1 MSPPRSWKNGGEDMK
16 HVLTIQDL
24 SCVGRCSATVAL
36 PVLSAMGVQCSLL
49 PTAVLSTHSAYP
61 GFLCR
66 DLTQDLGPMADH
78 WASLGLG
85 FDGLYTGYLA
95 SPDQVQVVG
104 HILDRFRQRA
114 QVILVD
120 PAMADHGRL
129 YKGLPEDFPKAM
141 ADLCR
146 RADVILP
153 NLTEAALLTG
163 RPYHPDPDGRELE
176 ALLAGLLAL
185 GPKAVLITGVGNGPG
200 TTGFWGGDRE
210 GRRFS
215 YGLTPD
221 PQSRHGTGDLF
232 AAVVMGSLVR
242 GDGLEQ
248 AGKKAADFVLRCLQ
262 ASAGDPRDPR
272 LGVDF
277 EKALPTL
284 FPQ

>member
-1 MSPPRSWKNGGEDMK
+1 MK

-66 DLTQDLGPMADH
+66 DLTEDLGPMASH
-78 WASLGLG
+78 WGSLGIG

-95 SPDQVQVVG
+95 SPQQAAAVAS
-104 HILDRFRQRA
+104 ILDRFRSKA
-114 QVILVD
+114 QVVLVD
-120 PAMADHGRL
+120 PAMADHGKL
-129 YKGLPEDFPKAM
+129 YSGLPENFPEAM
-141 ADLCR
+141 LALCR

-153 NLTEAALLTG
+153 NLTEAALLAG
-163 RPYHPDPDGRELE
+163 RAYHPNPDAGELE
-176 ALLAGLLAL
+176 ALLTGLLAL
-185 GPKAVLITGVGNGPG
+185 GPKAVLITGVGDRPG

-215 YGLTPD
+215 YGLTPY

-232 AAVVMGSLVR
+232 AAVVMGTLIQ
-242 GDGLEQ
+242 DENLEN
-248 AGKKAADFVLRCLQ
+248 AGKKAADFVLRCLLE
-262 ASAGDPRDPR
+262 SADDSRDPR

-277 EKALPTL
+277 EKALPSL
-284 FPQ
+284 FPG